1 VATDAELRSKL
12 VTETLGEVRNWFKP
26 ELQSNTNRFF
36 PISRLS
42 CYPIRGRPS
51 VLKHISAVTIVI
63 FAAFSL
69 LAQSTG
75 VTPAQAPQLLQEA
88 LEAYR
93 TGRFDSAIEKYQAA
107 LQLDANS
114 GDAYAGLARAYLK
127 QEKIEEAFE
136 TASKGIVQS
145 HGALPVH
152 TALGEVYFR
161 QGRMS
166 ESEKEFLIG
175 ANASHPDARA
185 CLGLSR
191 LYNAYSLHAR
201 ARTMLNRAHDL
212 DPGDRDIQ
220 RRWIQTLTRK
230 EQIEWLEKYL
240 AGSGNDGDRLRQGL
254 QVRLQLLKERD
265 KRPQQGCHL
274 VSKLKSTETRLEPLL
289 IDPKHL
295 HGFGLIVK
303 INGQSS
309 KLLLDT
315 GASGLLINKKLAQK
329 AGIEPLVT
337 TTVSGIGDKGDASGY
352 VGYADSIKVG
362 DLEFQHCLVEV
373 SDKRSVLDDDGLIG
387 ADVFDHYLVTLDFLW
402 WKLKLEELPQRPGE
416 QSAPAILASH
426 QQDEDEADN
435 EPSPDDDH
443 TKAPEGEKKRSD
455 SKAADGGRQP
465 APNGPQDRYVAPE
478 MQDYTK
484 IFRFGHELLIPT
496 RVGDLPPKLFL
507 IDTGAMMNTIS
518 TQAARE
524 VTKVHGD
531 QYMHVRGISGS
542 VKDVYSADKAV
553 LAFSHYRQEN
563 QDMTAFDLSG
573 ISKGTGTEISG
584 ILGFTTLRQFTIKID
599 YRDGLVD
606 FIYTGPKK

>member
-1 VATDAELRSKL
+1 
-12 VTETLGEVRNWFKP
+12 
-26 ELQSNTNRFF
+26 
-36 PISRLS
+36 
-42 CYPIRGRPS
+42 
-51 VLKHISAVTIVI
+51 VLKHISALTLVV
-63 FAAFSL
+63 FLAFSV
-69 LAQSTG
+69 LAQVPGASSA
-75 VTPAQAPQLLQEA
+75 PAQAPQLLQEA

-93 TGRFDSAIEKYQAA
+93 VGKFDSAIEKYQAA
-107 LQLDANS
+107 LQLDPNS

-127 QEKIEEAFE
+127 QQKIDEALE
-136 TASKGIVQS
+136 TASKGIAQS

-161 QGRMS
+161 QGKMA

-191 LYNAYSLHAR
+191 LYNAYSLHAHAR
-201 ARTMLNRAHDL
+201 AMLNRAHDL
-212 DPGDRDIQ
+212 DPGDREIQ

-240 AGSGNDGDRLRQGL
+240 ASPGNDDDRLRHGL
-254 QVRLQLLKERD
+254 QMRLGLLKEHD
-265 KRPQQGCHL
+265 KRPQQSCQL
-274 VSKLKSTETRLEPLL
+274 VSKVKSTETRLEPLL

-295 HGFGLIVK
+295 HGFGLTVK

-315 GASGLLINKKLAQK
+315 GASGLLINSKLAQK
-329 AGIEPLVT
+329 AGVEPLVT

-387 ADVFDHYLVTLDFLW
+387 ADVFDHYLVTIDFLW

-416 QSAPAILASH
+416 KSAPATLASQ
-426 QQDEDEADN
+426 QQDEDESDSESA
-435 EPSPDDDH
+435 PDDDRR
-443 TKAPEGEKKRSD
+443 KSGENKPAD
-455 SKAADGGRQP
+455 NKAAEADRRT
-465 APNGPQDRYVAPE
+465 AVTGPQDRYIAPE

-507 IDTGAMMNTIS
+507 IDTGAMMNSIS
-518 TQAARE
+518 PQAARE

-531 QYMHVRGISGS
+531 AYTHIRGISGS

-553 LAFSHYRQEN
+553 LTFSHYRQEN
-563 QDMTAFDLSG
+563 QDLTAFDLSG

-584 ILGFTTLRQFTIKID
+584 ILGFTTLRMFTIKID

-606 FIYTGPKK
+606 FVYTGPKK